1 MRITIVIIALIGLM
15 SMAMDAVQEVG
26 KTPDHALL
34 SSNASLQDFTAAAVA
49 LDVGAAEKKN
59 QNQGPVHLMEI
70 KGVSVLG
77 TLVLIGVALAG
88 LIGAPQRKTQK
99 SRARRSIT

>member
-1 MRITIVIIALIGLM
+1 MRITIVIITLIGLM
-15 SMAMDAVQEVG
+15 SMAMDAVQDVG
-26 KTPDHALL
+26 KIPDHALL
-34 SSNASLQDFTAAAVA
+34 SSNASLQDSTAATVAV
-49 LDVGAAEKKN
+49 DVDAAEKRN

-70 KGVSVLG
+70 KEVSILG

>member
-15 SMAMDAVQEVG
+15 SMAMDAVQDVG

-34 SSNASLQDFTAAAVA
+34 SSNASLQDFTVAAVA
-49 LDVGAAEKKN
+49 LDVDAAEKKN
-59 QNQGPVHLMEI
+59 QDQGPVHLMEI
-70 KGVSVLG
+70 KGVSELA

-99 SRARRSIT
+99 SKARRGIT